1 MVNCFIDLAETGNF
15 NMNCF
20 IDLAETGN
28 FNIQQCLDLFT
39 EPEILSPEEAW

>member
-39 EPEILSPEEAW
+39 EPEILNPEEAW